1 MICIDPMPAILSAD
15 FPQDD
20 FPQDID
26 QTKRQAHSV
35 PAPCDDSFA
44 DGHFFAWFHGL
55 TNAWKTLNSI
65 VALLTLVSL
74 SGCDNAKAPVDIA
87 TKGNVEDKKEADS
100 TAPIGSPEQI
110 KGSLAAKAIL
120 EESIATYRKLTTY
133 EDTGVLKLR
142 VPLKDKS
149 MEETEPMR
157 IAYEA
162 PNKLAIRA
170 LDLQSCWKSTTFE
183 SIFRAKDSSP
193 FGNQRLVRPRPE
205 RLDLTWLILDH
216 LEATLDNPTTRTP
229 IQLQMLFDENAL
241 SNFRNEKAVLS
252 LLSPEMFDSRR
263 CDRIRVVIDQLQW
276 TLWIDSENRLLR
288 KYVLPVE
295 LFAAFIP
302 NLPPDLDR
310 TKMEIAVELS
320 DAKQGHKIAWTDW
333 QLPDE
338 PDALLVRRF
347 IQPPFSLPPLL
358 GKNIAPFDL
367 KAADGTLFLDS
378 AQRAKPITVMCWVG
392 LDELSELFVKDIM
405 EVNRKLTESMPMNS
419 FEIVLVSKS
428 PAQEM
433 KDSLKKWNCDFP
445 LAIDVDNLTE
455 KVFMVPDK
463 LSVVILDKKS
473 TVQYVNEF
481 GYLVV
486 IPTLLRELFENV
498 DPAARARLQAID
510 DQARYTSRL
519 HRAII
524 ERAQVKQQPPIEK
537 FPFTFHETE
546 LVWNAP
552 FTANVIAAAGEQYHA
567 KLDST
572 DFAPNVFAGS
582 ESPKRVMTV
591 LDDMGDLHTIDAI
604 GKTQR
609 VSFIPVEKATDAERM
624 NILPD
629 PWDHERVAIV
639 PEGLPRFWIVDTTNL
654 EGREPSQAIEY
665 DLNPDESPI
674 AFVWTALGNKV
685 SLILATNKNRL
696 LAYDPE
702 TKKLSV
708 SESKG
713 AIAIVPTLN
722 ANGQCVDWNA
732 CNPSGKLTP
741 IASLPS
747 SVPPANQLVDPLPF
761 RPLPGN
767 WTWGMGRDGPVMLAM
782 ADLASGEAGT
792 ILRYQNSKLPS
803 TTHPLNVRAEQCR
816 ILSSTRLKNGSF
828 YWLSSAPRS
837 VLHLQTNDNFYRD
850 QLSFGKPILG
860 ASLLPFEMNARMV
873 VAIDNSVSCW
883 NVKMPPSPSATE
895 PPKSITSENK
905 PSTNPGSEAT
915 GE

>member
-1 MICIDPMPAILSAD
+1 MICIDFISTFLLAD
-15 FPQDD
+15 LPQEN
-20 FPQDID
+20 D
-26 QTKRQAHSV
+26 QANCV
-35 PAPCDDSFA
+35 PTTPVDAFVPIHRFA
-44 DGHFFAWFHGL
+44 KVHLRVWGHRS
-55 TNAWKTLNSI
+55 TNAWKTLGI
-65 VALLTLVSL
+65 LVAMMALMALP
-74 SGCDNAKAPVDIA
+74 GCDNAKTPADNA
-87 TKGNVEDKKEADS
+87 AKTNVEDKKEADQ
-100 TAPIGSPEQI
+100 TAPVGSPEQI
-110 KGSLAAKAIL
+110 KSSLAAKAIL
-120 EESIATYRKLTTY
+120 EESIAAYRKLTTY
-133 EDTGVLKLR
+133 EDSGVLKLR
-142 VPLKDKS
+142 VPLKDKPV
-149 MEETEPMR
+149 EESEPMR

-205 RLDLTWLILDH
+205 KLDLTWLILDH

-241 SNFRNEKAVLS
+241 SGFRNEKATLS
-252 LLSPEMFDSRR
+252 LLSSEMFDSRR
-263 CDRIRVVIDQLQW
+263 CERVRVVLDQLQW
-276 TLWIDSENRLLR
+276 TLWIDAENRLLR

-295 LFAAFIP
+295 LIDAFIP

-320 DAKQGHKIAWTDW
+320 DAKQGHKIEWTDW
-333 QLPDE
+333 QLPEE
-338 PDALLVRRF
+338 PEALLVRRF
-347 IQPPFSLPPLL
+347 IQPPFALPPLL
-358 GKNIAPFDL
+358 GQNMAPFDL
-367 KAADGTLFLDS
+367 KAADGTLLLDS

-392 LDELSELFVKDIM
+392 LDELSELFVKDVM
-405 EVNRKLTESMPMNS
+405 EANRKLTESMPKNS
-419 FEIVLVSKS
+419 FEIILVSKA

-433 KDSLKKWNCDFP
+433 KDSLKKWNCDYP

-455 KVFMVPDK
+455 KVFRVPEK

-486 IPTLLRELFENV
+486 VPTLLRELFENV

-510 DQARYTSRL
+510 DQARYNSRL

-567 KLDST
+567 KPGAMESASD
-572 DFAPNVFAGS
+572 VFASS

-591 LDDMGDLHTIDAI
+591 LDDMGDLHTIDAV
-604 GKTQR
+604 GKAQR
-609 VSFIPVEKATDAERM
+609 VSFIPVEKATDATRM

-629 PWDHERVAIV
+629 PWDHDRVAII
-639 PEGLPRFWIVDTTNL
+639 PEGLPRFWIVETINL
-654 EGREPSQAIEY
+654 DGREPTQATEY
-665 DLNPDESPI
+665 ELEQDESPI

-685 SLILATNKNRL
+685 SLTLATNQNRL

-722 ANGQCVDWNA
+722 ANGECIDWNA
-732 CNPSGKLTP
+732 CDSFGKLTP

-747 SVPPANQLVDPLPF
+747 SLPPAKQLVDQLPF
-761 RPLPGN
+761 RPLPGS
-767 WTWGMGRDGPVMLAM
+767 WTWGTGRDGPVMLAM
-782 ADLASGEAGT
+782 ADLVSGEAGT
-792 ILRYQNSKLPS
+792 ILRYQNTKIPS
-803 TTHPLNVRAEQCR
+803 STHPLNVRAEQCR
-816 ILSSTRLKNGSF
+816 ILSSTKLKDGSF
-828 YWLSSAPRS
+828 YWLSSSPRS
-837 VLHLQTNDNFYRD
+837 VLHLQTNDSFYRD
-850 QLSFGKPILG
+850 QLSFGKPVLG

-883 NVKMPPSPSATE
+883 NVKMPPSPIANTPPE
-895 PPKSITSENK
+895 PVSSEIQ
-905 PSTNPGSEAT
+905 PSPNPGSETT
-915 GE
+915 GD

>member
-1 MICIDPMPAILSAD
+1 MPLSAD
-15 FPQDD
+15 FPQE
-20 FPQDID
+20 ID
-26 QTKRQAHSV
+26 QTNQQAYSV
-35 PAPCDDSFA
+35 PKPCDNSFNWIHWLA
-44 DGHFFAWFHGL
+44 RFHGL
-55 TNAWKTLNSI
+55 ASAGRTLGTI
-65 VALLTLVSL
+65 VALLTLISL
-74 SGCDNAKAPVDIA
+74 LGCDNAKTPADNA
-87 TKGNVEDKKEADS
+87 TKTSVEDKKEADQ
-100 TAPIGSPEQI
+100 TAPVGSPEQI

-120 EESIATYRKLTTY
+120 EESIAAYRKLTTY
-133 EDTGVLKLR
+133 EDSGVLKLR
-142 VPLKDKS
+142 VPLKDKPV
-149 MEETEPMR
+149 EESEPMR

-170 LDLQSCWKSTTFE
+170 LDLQSCWESTTFE
-183 SIFRAKDSSP
+183 SIFRAKDGSP

-205 RLDLTWLILDH
+205 KLDLTWLIQDH

-241 SNFRNEKAVLS
+241 SGFRNDKATLS

-263 CDRIRVVIDQLQW
+263 CERVRVVLDQLQW
-276 TLWIDSENRLLR
+276 TLWIDAENRLLR

-295 LFAAFIP
+295 LIDAFIP
-302 NLPPDLDR
+302 NLAPDLDR
-310 TKMEIAVELS
+310 TKIEIAVELS
-320 DAKQGHKIAWTDW
+320 DAKQGHKIEWTDW
-333 QLPDE
+333 QLPEE
-338 PDALLVRRF
+338 PEALLVRRF
-347 IQPPFSLPPLL
+347 IQPPFALPPLL
-358 GKNIAPFDL
+358 GQNMAPFDL
-367 KAADGTLFLDS
+367 KAADGTLLLDS

-392 LDELSELFVKDIM
+392 LDELSELFVKDVM
-405 EVNRKLTESMPMNS
+405 EANRKLTESMPKNS
-419 FEIVLVSKS
+419 FEIILVSKA

-455 KVFMVPDK
+455 KVFRVPDK

-486 IPTLLRELFENV
+486 VPTLLRELFENV

-552 FTANVIAAAGEQYHA
+552 FTANVIAAAGEQYYTQLGA
-567 KLDST
+567 MESVPDL
-572 DFAPNVFAGS
+572 FASS

-591 LDDMGDLHTIDAI
+591 LDDMGDLHTIDAV

-609 VSFIPVEKATDAERM
+609 VSFIPVEKDATRM

-654 EGREPSQAIEY
+654 GGREPTQATEY
-665 DLNPDESPI
+665 ELEQDESPI

-685 SLILATNKNRL
+685 SLTLATNQNRL

-708 SESKG
+708 SESQG

-722 ANGQCVDWNA
+722 ANGECIDWNA
-732 CNPSGKLTP
+732 CDSFGKLTP
-741 IASLPS
+741 ISSLPS
-747 SVPPANQLVDPLPF
+747 SLPPAKQLVDPLPF

-767 WTWGMGRDGPVMLAM
+767 WTWGTGRGGPVMLAM
-782 ADLASGEAGT
+782 ADLVSGEAGT
-792 ILRYQNSKLPS
+792 ILRYQNTKLPS
-803 TTHPLNVRAEQCR
+803 STHPLNVRAEQCR
-816 ILSSTRLKNGSF
+816 ILSSTKLKDGSF

-837 VLHLQTNDNFYRD
+837 VLHLQTNDSFYRD
-850 QLSFGKPILG
+850 QLSFGKPVLG

-883 NVKMPPSPSATE
+883 NVKMPPSPIDNTPPE
-895 PPKSITSENK
+895 PVTSEIK
-905 PSTNPGSEAT
+905 PNPKIGSET
-915 GE
+915 SGD